1 MYYLFLRYIF
11 RNVLFLLKYNAKP
24 ISLVSRKSQRSFKS
38 FINATCTT
46 RRGRPIL
53 FLESSKSYIHTI
65 RKVFQ
70 PTWRCFAYRRIALLM
85 ERIVGEKKRTSCLNP
100 LPLRN
105 AIRQASHEW
114 KDEGANKIGGAL
126 ETGRITNLGDD
137 DDVTREPHFIAAQ
150 NETLVA
156 YLL

>member
-1 MYYLFLRYIF
+1 MQRALRGAAGQSYSSRVARAIYIRFVRYQEISTYLTVLR
-11 RNVLFLLKYNAKP
+11 
-24 ISLVSRKSQRSFKS
+24 VS
-38 FINATCTT
+38 
-46 RRGRPIL
+46 P
-53 FLESSKSYIHTI
+53 
-65 RKVFQ
+65 
-70 PTWRCFAYRRIALLM
+70 IALLM
-85 ERIVGEKKRTSCLNP
+85 GRIVGEKKRTSCLHP